1 MAQLNKDDYREPI
14 SEIDLGKEVI
24 DFTKLS
30 KPEEVV
36 SPSKQEEVL
45 IVRASK
51 PEEAVLPVE
60 EEVFVP
66 ESQSIRES
74 LKVESSKVEEAPRE
88 VPAVN
93 VGVFPH
99 IEIKEQEEP
108 VIKPEEESFAEE
120 PVTVSMVEEVP
131 VRETNPLAKK
141 IEITETEEEIVP
153 EPIVEAPKEEAVEE
167 VVEAP
172 KEEPIV
178 IESYKEIRDAFWD
191 KVNPSNTKRF
201 EELGLEETEENRSF
215 LNDLSV
221 KITFL
226 DDDLEDSI
234 VSEEEAVLK
243 IKEIKNLLNK

>member
-24 DFTKLS
+24 DFTKLA

-36 SPSKQEEVL
+36 PPLKQEEVL
-45 IVRASK
+45 VVKASK
-51 PEEAVLPVE
+51 PE

-66 ESQSIRES
+66 ESQPIRES
-74 LKVESSKVEEAPRE
+74 LKVESSKTEE
-88 VPAVN
+88 VSAVN

-108 VIKPEEESFAEE
+108 VIKPEEDSLDEE

-131 VRETNPLAKK
+131 VRENNPLSKK

-153 EPIVEAPKEEAVEE
+153 EPIAIEPKEEVIEE
-167 VVEAP
+167 TPV
-172 KEEPIV
+172 I
-178 IESYKEIRDAFWD
+178 IESYKEIRDVFWNQ
-191 KVNPSNTKRF
+191 VNPSNTKRF

-234 VSEEEAVLK
+234 ISEEEAVLK

>member
-24 DFTKLS
+24 DFTKLA

-36 SPSKQEEVL
+36 PPLKQEEVL
-45 IVRASK
+45 VVKASK
-51 PEEAVLPVE
+51 PE

-74 LKVESSKVEEAPRE
+74 LKVESLKVEEAPRE

-108 VIKPEEESFAEE
+108 VIKPEEDSLDEE

-131 VRETNPLAKK
+131 VRENNPLSKK

-153 EPIVEAPKEEAVEE
+153 EPIAIEPKEEVIEE
-167 VVEAP
+167 IPVA
-172 KEEPIV
+172 
-178 IESYKEIRDAFWD
+178 IESYKEIRDAFWNQ
-191 KVNPSNTKRF
+191 VNPSNTKRF

-226 DDDLEDSI
+226 DDDLEDSAI
-234 VSEEEAVLK
+234 SKEEAVLK

>member
-30 KPEEVV
+30 KPEEAV
-36 SPSKQEEVL
+36 SPLKQEVSAVKEFKQEEV
-45 IVRASK
+45 A
-51 PEEAVLPVE
+51 LPVE
-60 EEVFVP
+60 EEVIVP
-66 ESQSIRES
+66 ESSSIKES
-74 LKVESSKVEEAPRE
+74 LKMEASKKEEVIRG

-93 VGVFPH
+93 MGVFPH
-99 IEIKEQEEP
+99 IEIKEQEEA
-108 VIKPEEESFAEE
+108 VIKPEEESFTEE

-131 VRETNPLAKK
+131 VREANPLAKK
-141 IEITETEEEIVP
+141 IEITETEEELVP
-153 EPIVEAPKEEAVEE
+153 EPIVEAPKEEKIPV
-167 VVEAP
+167 
-172 KEEPIV
+172 V